1 MKKINET
8 PVFNGHH
15 GAPCVQCLMPTI
27 GTEARHMKKCI
38 VTE

>member
-15 GAPCVQCLMPTI
+15 GAPCVQYLMPNAYHTQL
-27 GTEARHMKKCI
+27 AQQNAL
-38 VTE
+38 